1 MLQRPLPRRA
11 VLLGA
16 AAVVA
21 TGCSAAPPPPAPAE
35 LRIATGPPGAV
46 FREIGAA
53 LAGALAAHLP
63 RTRVVARPSAATVE
77 NLRLLAA
84 GDVQLG
90 LAGLDATLDPAA
102 PSQHLAAVGRLYD
115 SFLHLVVPRD
125 SPVRSLTDLAG
136 RTVSLGAV
144 GSGTEFTAPRVL
156 RLRGVRV
163 RDVRMTQADGAD
175 ALAAGRIDALFSL
188 TGIPTPA
195 IIGLAQRMPVR
206 LVPLGAEAGALA
218 DAFPGPYV
226 PATVPATTY
235 QGVPPSETV
244 AVPNLLLARDDL
256 ANPVVEVVTE
266 TVFTEAGRIA
276 ADHPEAQRINVRTGI
291 ATGPVPLHP
300 GAARWFRAVKRSA
313 G

>member
-1 MLQRPLPRRA
+1 MFPRPLRRRA
-11 VLLGA
+11 LLLGA
-16 AAVVA
+16 ASVAVP
-21 TGCSAAPPPPAPAE
+21 GCAVSPPPAPPE
-35 LRIATGPPGAV
+35 LTIATGPPGAV

-53 LAGALAAHLP
+53 LAGALAVNLP
-63 RTRVVARPSAATVE
+63 RTRVMTRPSAATVE

-84 GDVQLG
+84 GSVQLG
-90 LAGLDATLDPAA
+90 LASLDAALDPAA
-102 PSQHLAAVGRLYD
+102 PSRGLSAVGRLYD
-115 SFLHLVVPRD
+115 SFLHLVVLAD
-125 SPVRSLTDLAG
+125 SPVRSLADLAG

-144 GSGTEFTAPRVL
+144 GSGTEFTAPRML
-156 RLRGVRV
+156 RLRGVPV

-175 ALAAGRIDALFSL
+175 ALAARRIDALFSL

-195 IIGLAQRMPVR
+195 ITGLAARMPIR

-218 DAFPGPYV
+218 ETYPGPYA

-235 QGVPPSETV
+235 PGVPPSETV

-256 ANPVVEVVTE
+256 PADVVEVVTR

-276 ADHPEAQRINVRTGI
+276 AGHPEAQRINVRTGI

-300 GAARWFRAVKRSA
+300 GAARWFRTNKR
-313 G
+313 